1 MKKVKEFFRSKY
13 GKVCTAFMSAMSLL
27 TVGALADE
35 AGDYAAATS
44 ALTTAITG
52 LKTEAM
58 TILTTVV
65 GIAVVIMGGYWL
77 IRLGMKWFKGLS
89 K

>member
-13 GKVCTAFMSAMSLL
+13 GKVSTAAISAMSLL
-27 TVGALADE
+27 TVGALADGSE
-35 AGDYAAATS
+35 YAEATS

>member
-13 GKVCTAFMSAMSLL
+13 GKLSTASVSAVSML
-27 TVGALADE
+27 TVGAFAAE
-35 AGDYAAATS
+35 GDYSAATS

>member
-1 MKKVKEFFRSKY
+1 MKAVKEFFKSKY
-13 GKVCTAFMSAMSLL
+13 GKLSTAAVSAMSLL
-27 TVGALADE
+27 AVGAFADGGE
-35 AGDYAAATS
+35 YDTATT
-44 ALTTAITG
+44 ALTSAITG